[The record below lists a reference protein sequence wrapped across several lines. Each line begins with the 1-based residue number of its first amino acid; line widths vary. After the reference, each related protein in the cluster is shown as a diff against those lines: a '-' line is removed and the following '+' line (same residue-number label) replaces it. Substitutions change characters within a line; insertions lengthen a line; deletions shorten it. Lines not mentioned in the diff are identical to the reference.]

1 MYIEKVDFLKLHN
14 NITYN
19 IVNIPNIISVLNTW
33 IIKNNIHVCL
43 QIENKRIK
51 MNNLFTFKT
60 KKGRIKFEWAP
71 QIGEREMGISFPR
84 GMKSELTFVP
94 LVKIKNSFLPHL

>member
-1 MYIEKVDFLKLHN
+1 
-14 NITYN
+14 
-19 IVNIPNIISVLNTW
+19 
-33 IIKNNIHVCL
+33 
-43 QIENKRIK
+43 

-71 QIGEREMGISFPR
+71 QIWERKMGISFPR
-84 GMKSELTFVP
+84 GVKNELTFVP